1 MCRYLTR
8 THKWLIS
15 LIFVVLIV
23 TGCTTTTT
31 NSGSEE
37 MSKDSGE
44 EMQAQKEAAADQP
57 VVYEVD
63 GAENVQV
70 ENLPTPP
77 EQNTATL
84 KASAPEQYVVQTG
97 DTLWDLSNKFL
108 KQPWYWPEIW
118 YMNPQ
123 VNNPHLIFPGDIINV
138 FYVGGRPYLT
148 VGDNSPSITG
158 AERLSPSMRA
168 EAIDINDKVIPIQAI
183 EQFLIRPQIISK
195 EELDNSPHIVGAR
208 DNRLVYGVGDN
219 VYVRGSD
226 GLVEGE
232 KFNIYRAGEEF
243 IDPSS
248 GEVLGYHAIHLGDG
262 ELVKEGEPGTLG
274 LRSTEREVL
283 RGDRIL
289 PLISESDSAFYPR
302 PPNSNVGGEI
312 IYLFDAISQVGT
324 YQIVAM
330 NIGTQ
335 DGIEKGN
342 IVSIAQAG
350 RSVSDPFAKEGQEET
365 VQLPNEDSGVA
376 MVFRI
381 FDRVSYAFIMD
392 ANRPIR
398 IGDIVRNPE

>member
-8 THKWLIS
+8 TYKWLVS
-15 LIFVVLIV
+15 LLFTVLIAI
-23 TGCTTTTT
+23 GCTTTPTD
-31 NSGSEE
+31 SGSEE
-37 MSKDSGE
+37 MSAQTTE
-44 EMQAQKEAAADQP
+44 EAQVEASVDEP

-70 ENLPTPP
+70 EDLPTPP

-84 KASAPEQYVVQTG
+84 KASAPEQYVVQKG
-97 DTLWDLSNKFL
+97 DTLWDLSTKFL
-108 KQPWYWPEIW
+108 NQPWYWPEIW

-123 VNNPHLIFPGDIINV
+123 VDNPHLIFPGDVINV

-148 VGDNSPSITG
+148 VGDSPRISG
-158 AERLSPSMRA
+158 SERLSPAMRA
-168 EAIDINDKVIPIQAI
+168 EAIDINDRIIPIQAI
-183 EQFLIRPQIISK
+183 EQFLIRPQIVSK
-195 EELDNSPHIVGAR
+195 EELENSPHIVGAR
-208 DNRLVYGVGDN
+208 DNRLIYGVGDS
-219 VYVRGSD
+219 VYVRGSGD
-226 GLVEGE
+226 LVEGE

-243 IDPSS
+243 VDPSS
-248 GEVLGYHAIHLGDG
+248 GEVLGYQAIHLGDG
-262 ELVKEGEPGTLG
+262 ELIKEGEPGTLG
-274 LRSTEREVL
+274 LRHTEREIL

-289 PLISESDSAFYPR
+289 PLNPESDTAFYPR
-302 PPNSNVGGEI
+302 PPSNNVGGEV

-342 IVSIAQAG
+342 VVAIAQAG
-350 RSVSDPFAKEGQEET
+350 RDVKDPFAKEGQSET
-365 VQLPNEDSGVA
+365 VQLPHEDSGVA

-381 FDRVSYAFIMD
+381 FDRVSYAFIMN

-398 IGDIVRNPE
+398 IGDVVRNPE

>member
-8 THKWLIS
+8 TYKCLVS
-15 LIFVVLIV
+15 LFFTAVII
-23 TGCTTTTT
+23 TGCTTTPTD
-31 NSGSEE
+31 SGSEE
-37 MSKDSGE
+37 MAADTGE
-44 EMQAQKEAAADQP
+44 EMQAEVAVDEP

-84 KASAPEQYVVQTG
+84 KASAPEQYVVQKG
-97 DTLWDLSNKFL
+97 DTLWDLSNRFL
-108 KQPWYWPEIW
+108 NQPWYWPEIW

-123 VNNPHLIFPGDIINV
+123 VNNPHLIFPGDVINV
-138 FYVGGRPYLT
+138 FYVGGKPYLT
-148 VGDNSPSITG
+148 VGDSTG
-158 AERLSPSMRA
+158 VTGSERLSPTMRA
-168 EAIDINDKVIPIQAI
+168 EAIDINDRIIPIQAI

-195 EELDNSPHIVGAR
+195 EELENSPHIVGAR
-208 DNRLVYGVGDN
+208 DNRLIYGVGDN

-226 GLVEGE
+226 SFVEGE

-248 GEVLGYHAIHLGDG
+248 GEVLGYQAIHLGDG

-274 LRSTEREVL
+274 LRHTEREIL

-289 PLISESDSAFYPR
+289 PQTAESDTAFYPR
-302 PPNSNVGGEI
+302 PPNSDVGGEV

-350 RSVSDPFAKEGQEET
+350 REVRDPFAKEGQDET
-365 VQLPNEDSGVA
+365 VQLPHEDSGIA

>member
-1 MCRYLTR
+1 MCRYLPSTY
-8 THKWLIS
+8 KWLVS
-15 LIFVVLIV
+15 LFFTVLITV
-23 TGCTTTTT
+23 GCTTTPT

-37 MSKDSGE
+37 M
-44 EMQAQKEAAADQP
+44 AAEAAEEVQAEVSVDEP

-70 ENLPTPP
+70 DDLPTPP
-77 EQNTATL
+77 EQNSATL
-84 KASAPEQYVVQTG
+84 KASAPEQYVVQKG

-108 KQPWYWPEIW
+108 NQPWYWPEIW

-123 VNNPHLIFPGDIINV
+123 VNNPHLIFPGDVINV

-148 VGDNSPSITG
+148 VGDSPRIAGS
-158 AERLSPSMRA
+158 ERLSPEMRA
-168 EAIDINDKVIPIQAI
+168 EAIDINDRIIPIQAI
-183 EQFLIRPQIISK
+183 EQFLIRPQIITK
-195 EELDNSPHIVGAR
+195 EELENSPHIVGAR
-208 DNRLVYGVGDN
+208 DNRLIYGVGDD
-219 VYVRGSD
+219 VYVRGSE
-226 GLVEGE
+226 GFVEGE

-248 GEVLGYHAIHLGDG
+248 GEVLGYQAIHLGDG
-262 ELVKEGEPGTLG
+262 ELIKEGEPGTLG
-274 LRSTEREVL
+274 LRATEREIL

-289 PLISESDSAFYPR
+289 PLAAESDTAFYPR
-302 PPNSNVGGEI
+302 PPSSNVGGEV
-312 IYLFDAISQVGT
+312 IYLFDAISQVGS

-342 IVSIAQAG
+342 IVAIAQAG
-350 RSVSDPFAKEGQEET
+350 REVRDPFAKQEQSET
-365 VQLPNEDSGVA
+365 VQLPHEDSGVA

-381 FDRVSYAFIMD
+381 FDRVSYAFIMN

-398 IGDIVRNPE
+398 IGDIVRNPD

>member
-15 LIFVVLIV
+15 LFFVVLIV

-31 NSGSEE
+31 NFDSEE

-44 EMQAQKEAAADQP
+44 EMQAQEEAATDQP

-77 EQNTATL
+77 EQNAATL

-158 AERLSPSMRA
+158 AERLSPSMRG
-168 EAIDINDKVIPIQAI
+168 EAININDKVIPIQAI
-183 EQFLIRPQIISK
+183 EQFLIRPQIVSK
-195 EELDNSPHIVGAR
+195 EELENSPHIVGAR

-248 GEVLGYHAIHLGDG
+248 GEVLGYQAIHLGDG

-289 PLISESDSAFYPR
+289 PLISESDTAFYPR

-342 IVSIAQAG
+342 IVAIAQAG
-350 RSVSDPFAKEGQEET
+350 RSVKDPFAKEGQEET

>member
-8 THKWLIS
+8 TYKWLIGLVFTF
-15 LIFVVLIV
+15 LIAS
-23 TGCTTTTT
+23 GCTTTPTE
-31 NSGSEE
+31 SGSEE
-37 MSKDSGE
+37 IPAQTESDV
-44 EMQAQKEAAADQP
+44 QADVEIQKP

-70 ENLPTPP
+70 ESLPTSP
-77 EQNTATL
+77 EQNTAEL
-84 KASAPEQYVVQTG
+84 KASAPEQYIVQKG

-108 KQPWYWPEIW
+108 RQPWYWPEIW

-123 VNNPHLIFPGDIINV
+123 VNNPHLIFPGDVINV

-148 VGDNSPSITG
+148 VGDSPRVAGS
-158 AERLSPSMRA
+158 ERLSPSMRA
-168 EAIDINDKVIPIQAI
+168 EAIDINDRIIPIQAI

-195 EELDNSPHIVGAR
+195 EELEASPHIVGAR
-208 DNRLVYGVGDN
+208 DNRLIYGVGDN
-219 VYVRGSD
+219 VYVRGSND
-226 GLVEGE
+226 LVEGE

-243 IDPSS
+243 VDPES
-248 GEVLGYHAIHLGDG
+248 GEVLGYQAIHLGDG

-274 LRSTEREVL
+274 LRHTEREIL

-289 PLISESDSAFYPR
+289 PLASESDTAFYPR
-302 PPNSNVGGEI
+302 PPNINVGGQV

-342 IVSIAQAG
+342 IVAIAQAG
-350 RSVSDPFAKEGQEET
+350 REVKDPFAKEDQTET
-365 VQLPNEDSGVA
+365 VQLPHEDSGVA

-381 FDRVSYAFIMD
+381 FNRVSYAFIMD

-398 IGDIVRNPE
+398 VGDVVRNPQ

>member
-8 THKWLIS
+8 SYKCLVS
-15 LIFVVLIV
+15 LFFTAVII
-23 TGCTTTTT
+23 TGCTTTPTD
-31 NSGSEE
+31 SGSEE
-37 MSKDSGE
+37 MSADSGE
-44 EMQAQKEAAADQP
+44 EMQAEVAVDEP

-84 KASAPEQYVVQTG
+84 KASAPEQYVVQKG
-97 DTLWDLSNKFL
+97 DTLWDLSNRFL
-108 KQPWYWPEIW
+108 NQPWYWPEIW

-123 VNNPHLIFPGDIINV
+123 VNNPHLIFPGDVINV
-138 FYVGGRPYLT
+138 FYVGGKPYLT
-148 VGDNSPSITG
+148 VGDSSGVTG
-158 AERLSPSMRA
+158 SERLSPIMRV
-168 EAIDINDKVIPIQAI
+168 EAIDINDRIIPIQAI

-195 EELDNSPHIVGAR
+195 EELENSPHIVGAR
-208 DNRLVYGVGDN
+208 DNRLIYGVGDN
-219 VYVRGSD
+219 VYIRGSD
-226 GLVEGE
+226 GFVEGE
-232 KFNIYRAGEEF
+232 KFNIYRTGEEF
-243 IDPSS
+243 VDPSS
-248 GEVLGYHAIHLGDG
+248 GEVLGYQAIHLGDG

-274 LRSTEREVL
+274 LRHTEREIL

-289 PLISESDSAFYPR
+289 PLTAESDSAFYPR
-302 PPNSNVGGEI
+302 PPNSNVGGEV

-350 RSVSDPFAKEGQEET
+350 REVRDPFAKEGQDET
-365 VQLPNEDSGVA
+365 VQLPHEDSGIA